1 MVHAIILMAVLVV
14 VVVATTEVVEH
25 LQETVVEVEV
35 EVVPLGQE
43 TALTLLS
50 FQQHNQEMV

>member
-1 MVHAIILMAVLVV
+1 MAVLVG
-14 VVVATTEVVEH
+14 VVVATMEVVEH
-25 LQETVVEVEV
+25 LLETAAVAVVV
-35 EVVPLGQE
+35 VVPLGQE